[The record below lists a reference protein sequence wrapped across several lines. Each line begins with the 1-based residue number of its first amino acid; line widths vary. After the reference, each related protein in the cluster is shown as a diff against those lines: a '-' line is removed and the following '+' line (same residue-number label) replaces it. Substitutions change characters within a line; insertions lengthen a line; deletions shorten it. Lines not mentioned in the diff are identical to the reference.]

1 MKRRF
6 LFLLAVCVLLA
17 GSFTTTAYG
26 AEASVTLKSVEQI
39 QEGDSF
45 AAGLVYEG
53 EDLVSATVEVTY
65 DEEILEYRSCSGG
78 EGFAEDGI
86 VRISLYDVEGTD
98 TFTCKIRFQGIAEGE
113 SFVTVTTA
121 ALRDVDGA
129 DVTAETRSVKVTVTE
144 DLPPAA
150 DSVDDK
156 TADDPVNEPAG
167 VKPEAESSL
176 KDRILS
182 KAAEYADR
190 IRAWL
195 GGLSQEEFLL
205 VCMGVTAAVLA
216 AVAAAGTRK

>member
-78 EGFAEDGI
+78 EGFAEGGL
-86 VRISLYDVEGTD
+86 VRISLYDEEGTD
-98 TFTCKIRFQGIAEGE
+98 ALTCKIRF
-113 SFVTVTTA
+113 
-121 ALRDVDGA
+121 
-129 DVTAETRSVKVTVTE
+129 
-144 DLPPAA
+144 
-150 DSVDDK
+150 
-156 TADDPVNEPAG
+156 
-167 VKPEAESSL
+167 
-176 KDRILS
+176 
-182 KAAEYADR
+182 
-190 IRAWL
+190 RA
-195 GGLSQEEFLL
+195 S
-205 VCMGVTAAVLA
+205 
-216 AVAAAGTRK
+216 

>member
-78 EGFAEDGI
+78 EGFAEGGL
-86 VRISLYDVEGTD
+86 VRISLYDGEGTD
-98 TFTCKIRFQGIAEGE
+98 TLTCKIRFRGIAEGE

-121 ALRDVDGA
+121 ALRDSEDHEII
-129 DVTAETRSVKVTVTE
+129 AETQSVKVTVTE
-144 DLPPAA
+144 AKEPEINR
-150 DSVDDK
+150 
-156 TADDPVNEPAG
+156 DPGEIV
-167 VKPEAESSL
+167 AEDMESDHPSGKQDVQKETITL
-176 KDRILS
+176 QQFM
-182 KAAEYADR
+182 E
-190 IRAWL
+190 
-195 GGLSQEEFLL
+195 GLSEYEFLGFCICLSVIVLLL
-205 VCMGVTAAVLA
+205 VLLA
-216 AVAAAGTRK
+216 AQRGKRK